1 MPVLSEYDLSDKIA
15 ILATSGGEEAP
26 QLTAALLEAG
36 ASVFTIARNVS
47 QFEDI
52 LKKTGGVIED
62 GIVAN
67 LATQDGVEIA
77 MKAFKNRHDSVD
89 ILVNDVRSMFA
100 KPFNQTTESEWDEIQ
115 FRNLKSTF
123 LLSQQVGDLMIAKG
137 YGRIVNIISVLAE
150 RGMING
156 ATFSASQAGVLALT
170 RSLAVEWG
178 RHNIRV
184 NALGVGWFTGQ
195 EIDLEVQQKELLVRY
210 TPLRRKGVPS
220 DIGPLLVYL
229 ASESCDYNTGQP
241 IYIDGGLNAHP

>member
-1 MPVLSEYDLSDKIA
+1 MPVLSEYDLSDKVA
-15 ILATSGGEEAP
+15 ILATSGGDEAP
-26 QLTAALLEAG
+26 QLNAALLEAG
-36 ASVFTIARNVS
+36 AAVFTIARNAS
-47 QFEDI
+47 QLDEI
-52 LKKTGGVIED
+52 LIKTDGVKED

-67 LATQDGVEIA
+67 LATRDGVENA
-77 MKAFKNRHDSVD
+77 MKAFKNRYDSVD

-100 KPFNQTTESEWDEIQ
+100 KPFNETTESEWDEIQ

-178 RHNIRV
+178 RYNIRV
-184 NALGVGWFTGQ
+184 NALGVGWFTAQ
-195 EIDLEVQQKELLVRY
+195 DIPLEVQREELIVRY
-210 TPLRRKGVPS
+210 TPLRRKGVPG

>member
-47 QFEDI
+47 QLEDI

-67 LATQDGVEIA
+67 LATRHGVEIA

-156 ATFSASQAGVLALT
+156 ATFRASQAGVLALT

-195 EIDLEVQQKELLVRY
+195 EIDLEEQQKELLVRY

-229 ASESCDYNTGQP
+229 ASESCDYNTGEP

>member
-26 QLTAALLEAG
+26 QLNAALLEAG

-47 QFEDI
+47 QLEDI

-67 LATQDGVEIA
+67 LATRDGVEVA

-123 LLSQQVGDLMIAKG
+123 LLSQQVGDLMIARG

-195 EIDLEVQQKELLVRY
+195 EIDLEVQQQELLVRY

>member
-1 MPVLSEYDLSDKIA
+1 
-15 ILATSGGEEAP
+15 
-26 QLTAALLEAG
+26 
-36 ASVFTIARNVS
+36 
-47 QFEDI
+47 
-52 LKKTGGVIED
+52 
-62 GIVAN
+62 
-67 LATQDGVEIA
+67 

-89 ILVNDVRSMFA
+89 ILVKDVRSMFA

-123 LLSQQVGDLMIAKG
+123 LLSQQVGDLMIARG

-195 EIDLEVQQKELLVRY
+195 EIDLEVQQQELLVRY

>member
-15 ILATSGGEEAP
+15 ILATSGGDEAP

-67 LATQDGVEIA
+67 LATRDGVEMA

>member
-26 QLTAALLEAG
+26 QLTVALLEAG

-67 LATQDGVEIA
+67 LATRDGVEIA

-184 NALGVGWFTGQ
+184 NALGLGWFTDQ

-210 TPLRRKGVPS
+210 TPLRRKGVPN

>member
-26 QLTAALLEAG
+26 QLAAALLEAG
-36 ASVFTIARNVS
+36 ASVFTIARNSS
-47 QFEDI
+47 QLDEI
-52 LKKTGGVIED
+52 LIKTDSVKED

-67 LATQDGVEIA
+67 LATRDGVENA

-100 KPFNQTTESEWDEIQ
+100 KPFNETTESEWDEIQ

-123 LLSQQVGDLMIAKG
+123 LLSQQVGDLMITKG

-195 EIDLEVQQKELLVRY
+195 EIPLEIQREELIVRY

-241 IYIDGGLNAHP
+241 IYLSLIHI

>member
-26 QLTAALLEAG
+26 QLAAALFEAG
-36 ASVFTIARNVS
+36 ASVFTIARNAS
-47 QFEDI
+47 QLDEI
-52 LKKTGGVIED
+52 LIKTDSVKED

-67 LATQDGVEIA
+67 LATRDGVENA
-77 MKAFKNRHDSVD
+77 MKAFKNRHDAVD

-100 KPFNQTTESEWDEIQ
+100 KPFNETTESEWDEIQ

-123 LLSQQVGDLMIAKG
+123 LLSQQVGDLMITKG

-195 EIDLEVQQKELLVRY
+195 EIPLEIQREELIVRY

>member
-26 QLTAALLEAG
+26 QLAAALFEAG
-36 ASVFTIARNVS
+36 ASVFTIARNAS
-47 QFEDI
+47 QLDEI
-52 LKKTGGVIED
+52 LIKTDSVKED

-67 LATQDGVEIA
+67 LATRDGVENA
-77 MKAFKNRHDSVD
+77 MQAFKNRHDAVD

-100 KPFNQTTESEWDEIQ
+100 KPFNETTESEWDEIQ

-123 LLSQQVGDLMIAKG
+123 LLSQQVGDLMITKG

-156 ATFSASQAGVLALT
+156 ATFSVSQAGVLALT

-195 EIDLEVQQKELLVRY
+195 EIPLEVQREELIVRY

>member
-47 QFEDI
+47 QLEDI

-67 LATQDGVEIA
+67 LATRDGVEVA

-123 LLSQQVGDLMIAKG
+123 LLSQQVGDLMIARG

-184 NALGVGWFTGQ
+184 NALGLGWFTDQ
-195 EIDLEVQQKELLVRY
+195 EIDLEVQQKQLLVRY

>member
-47 QFEDI
+47 QLEDI

-67 LATQDGVEIA
+67 LATRDGVEVA

-195 EIDLEVQQKELLVRY
+195 EIDLEEQQKELLVRY

-229 ASESCDYNTGQP
+229 SSESCDYNTGQP

>member
-26 QLTAALLEAG
+26 QLAAALFEAG
-36 ASVFTIARNVS
+36 ASVFTITRNAS
-47 QFEDI
+47 QLDEI
-52 LKKTGGVIED
+52 LIKTDSVKED

-67 LATQDGVEIA
+67 LATRDGVENA
-77 MKAFKNRHDSVD
+77 MQAFKNRHDAVD

-100 KPFNQTTESEWDEIQ
+100 KPFNETTESEWDEIQ

-123 LLSQQVGDLMIAKG
+123 LLSQQVGDLMITKG

-195 EIDLEVQQKELLVRY
+195 EIPLEVQREELIVRY

>member
-26 QLTAALLEAG
+26 QLAAALFEAG
-36 ASVFTIARNVS
+36 ASVFTIARNAS
-47 QFEDI
+47 QLDEI
-52 LKKTGGVIED
+52 LIKTDSVKED

-67 LATQDGVEIA
+67 LATKDGVENA
-77 MKAFKNRHDSVD
+77 MKAFKNRHDAVD

-100 KPFNQTTESEWDEIQ
+100 KPFNETTESEWDEIQ

-123 LLSQQVGDLMIAKG
+123 LLSQQVGDLMITKG

-195 EIDLEVQQKELLVRY
+195 EIPLEIQREELIVRY

>member
-26 QLTAALLEAG
+26 QLAAALFEAG
-36 ASVFTIARNVS
+36 ASVFTIARNAS
-47 QFEDI
+47 QLDEI
-52 LKKTGGVIED
+52 LIKTDSVKED

-67 LATQDGVEIA
+67 LATRDGVENA
-77 MKAFKNRHDSVD
+77 MQAFKNRHDSVD

-100 KPFNQTTESEWDEIQ
+100 KPFNETTESEWDEIQ

-123 LLSQQVGDLMIAKG
+123 LLSQQVGDLMITKG

-156 ATFSASQAGVLALT
+156 ATFSVSQAGVLALT

-195 EIDLEVQQKELLVRY
+195 EIPLEVQREELIVRY

>member
-36 ASVFTIARNVS
+36 ASVFTIARNVA

-67 LATQDGVEIA
+67 LATRDGVEMA

>member
-1 MPVLSEYDLSDKIA
+1 MSNKIA

-36 ASVFTIARNVS
+36 ASVFTIARNAS
-47 QFEDI
+47 QLDEI
-52 LKKTGGVIED
+52 LIKTDGVKED

-67 LATQDGVEIA
+67 LATVDGVENA
-77 MKAFKNRHDSVD
+77 MKAFKNRYDSVD

-100 KPFNQTTESEWDEIQ
+100 KPFNETTESEWDEIQ

-178 RHNIRV
+178 RYNIRV
-184 NALGVGWFTGQ
+184 NALGVGWFTAQ
-195 EIDLEVQQKELLVRY
+195 DIPLEVQREELIVRY
-210 TPLRRKGVPS
+210 TPLRRKGVPG

>member
-36 ASVFTIARNVS
+36 ASVFAIARNVS
-47 QFEDI
+47 QLEDI
-52 LKKTGGVIED
+52 LKKTEGVIED

-67 LATQDGVEIA
+67 LATRDGVEIA

>member
-26 QLTAALLEAG
+26 QLAAALFEAG
-36 ASVFTIARNVS
+36 ASVFTIARNAS
-47 QFEDI
+47 QLDEI
-52 LKKTGGVIED
+52 LIKTDSVKED

-67 LATQDGVEIA
+67 LATRDGVENA
-77 MKAFKNRHDSVD
+77 MQAFKNRHDAVD

-100 KPFNQTTESEWDEIQ
+100 KPFNETTESEWDEIQ

-123 LLSQQVGDLMIAKG
+123 LLSQQVGDLMITKG

-156 ATFSASQAGVLALT
+156 ATFSVRQAGVLALT

-195 EIDLEVQQKELLVRY
+195 EVPLEVQREELIVRY

>member
-15 ILATSGGEEAP
+15 ILATSGGKEAP

-36 ASVFTIARNVS
+36 ASVFAIARNVS
-47 QFEDI
+47 QLEDI
-52 LKKTGGVIED
+52 LKKTEGVIED

-67 LATQDGVEIA
+67 LATRDGVEIA

-184 NALGVGWFTGQ
+184 NALGLGWFTDQ

>member
-26 QLTAALLEAG
+26 QLTVALLEAG

-67 LATQDGVEIA
+67 LATRDGVEIA

-123 LLSQQVGDLMIAKG
+123 LLSQQVGDLMITKG

-210 TPLRRKGVPS
+210 TPLRRKGVPR

>member
-47 QFEDI
+47 QLEDI

-67 LATQDGVEIA
+67 LATRDGVEVA

-123 LLSQQVGDLMIAKG
+123 LLSQQVGDLMIARG

-195 EIDLEVQQKELLVRY
+195 EIDLEVQLQELLVRY

>member
-1 MPVLSEYDLSDKIA
+1 MPVISEYDLSNKIA

-36 ASVFTIARNVS
+36 ASVFTIARNAS
-47 QFEDI
+47 QLDKI
-52 LKKTGGVIED
+52 LIKTDGVKED

-67 LATQDGVEIA
+67 LATRDGVENA
-77 MKAFKNRHDSVD
+77 MKAFKNRYDSVD

-100 KPFNQTTESEWDEIQ
+100 KPFNETTESEWDEIQ

-178 RHNIRV
+178 RYNIRV
-184 NALGVGWFTGQ
+184 NALGVGWFTAQ
-195 EIDLEVQQKELLVRY
+195 DIPLEVQREELIVRY
-210 TPLRRKGVPS
+210 TPLRRKGVPG

>member
-36 ASVFTIARNVS
+36 ASVFAIARNVS
-47 QFEDI
+47 QLEDI
-52 LKKTGGVIED
+52 LKKTEGVIED

-67 LATQDGVEIA
+67 LATRDGVEIA

-195 EIDLEVQQKELLVRY
+195 EIDLELQQKELLVRY
-210 TPLRRKGVPS
+210 TPLRRKGVPG

>member
-47 QFEDI
+47 QLEDI

-67 LATQDGVEIA
+67 LATRDGVEVA

-123 LLSQQVGDLMIAKG
+123 LLSQQVGDLMIARG

-178 RHNIRV
+178 RHNIRG

>member
-36 ASVFTIARNVS
+36 ASVFAIARNVS
-47 QFEDI
+47 QLEDI
-52 LKKTGGVIED
+52 LKKTEGVIED

-67 LATQDGVEIA
+67 LATRDGVEIA

-89 ILVNDVRSMFA
+89 ILVNDVRSMLA

-184 NALGVGWFTGQ
+184 NALGLGWFTGQ

>member
-26 QLTAALLEAG
+26 QLAAALFEAG
-36 ASVFTIARNVS
+36 ASVFTITRNAS
-47 QFEDI
+47 QLDEI
-52 LKKTGGVIED
+52 LIKTDSVKED

-67 LATQDGVEIA
+67 LATRDGVENA
-77 MKAFKNRHDSVD
+77 MKAFKHRHDAVD
-89 ILVNDVRSMFA
+89 ILVNDVRSMYA
-100 KPFNQTTESEWDEIQ
+100 KPYNETTESEWDEIQ

-123 LLSQQVGDLMIAKG
+123 LLSQQVGDLMITKG

-195 EIDLEVQQKELLVRY
+195 EIPLEIQREELIVRY

>member
-26 QLTAALLEAG
+26 QLAAALFEAG
-36 ASVFTIARNVS
+36 ASVFTIARNAS
-47 QFEDI
+47 QLDEI
-52 LKKTGGVIED
+52 LIKTDSVKED

-67 LATQDGVEIA
+67 LATRDGVENA
-77 MKAFKNRHDSVD
+77 MKAFKNRHDAVD

-100 KPFNQTTESEWDEIQ
+100 KPFNETTESEWDEIQ

-123 LLSQQVGDLMIAKG
+123 LLSQQVGDLMITKG

-156 ATFSASQAGVLALT
+156 ATFSVSQAGVLALT

-195 EIDLEVQQKELLVRY
+195 EIPLEVQREELIVRY

>member
-26 QLTAALLEAG
+26 PLNAALLEAG

-47 QFEDI
+47 QLEDI

-67 LATQDGVEIA
+67 LATRDGVEVA

-123 LLSQQVGDLMIAKG
+123 LLSQQVGDLMIARG

-195 EIDLEVQQKELLVRY
+195 EIDLEVQQQELLVRY

>member
-47 QFEDI
+47 QLEDI

-67 LATQDGVEIA
+67 LATRDGVEVA

-123 LLSQQVGDLMIAKG
+123 LLSQQVGDLMIARG

>member
-26 QLTAALLEAG
+26 QLAAALFEAG
-36 ASVFTIARNVS
+36 ASVFTIARNAS
-47 QFEDI
+47 QLDEI
-52 LKKTGGVIED
+52 LIKTDSVKED

-67 LATQDGVEIA
+67 LATRDGVENA
-77 MKAFKNRHDSVD
+77 MQAFKNRHDAVD

-100 KPFNQTTESEWDEIQ
+100 KPFNETTESEWDEIQ

-123 LLSQQVGDLMIAKG
+123 LLSQQVGDLMITKG

-195 EIDLEVQQKELLVRY
+195 EIPLEIQREELIVRY

>member
-26 QLTAALLEAG
+26 QLAAALFEAG
-36 ASVFTIARNVS
+36 ASVFTIARNAS
-47 QFEDI
+47 QLDEI
-52 LKKTGGVIED
+52 LIKTDSVKED

-67 LATQDGVEIA
+67 LATRDGGENA
-77 MKAFKNRHDSVD
+77 MQAFKNRHDSVD

-100 KPFNQTTESEWDEIQ
+100 KPFNETTESEWDEIQ

-123 LLSQQVGDLMIAKG
+123 LLSQQVGDLMITKG

-150 RGMING
+150 RGMINS
-156 ATFSASQAGVLALT
+156 ATFSVSQAGVLALT

-195 EIDLEVQQKELLVRY
+195 EIPLEVQREELIVRY

-229 ASESCDYNTGQP
+229 ASESCDFNTGQP

>member
-1 MPVLSEYDLSDKIA
+1 MPVLSEYDLSNKIA

-36 ASVFTIARNVS
+36 ASVFTIARNAS
-47 QFEDI
+47 QLDEI
-52 LKKTGGVIED
+52 LIKTDGVKED

-67 LATQDGVEIA
+67 LATVDGVENA

-100 KPFNQTTESEWDEIQ
+100 KPFNETTESEWDEIQ

-137 YGRIVNIISVLAE
+137 YGRIINIISVLAE

-195 EIDLEVQQKELLVRY
+195 EIPLEVQREELIVRY
-210 TPLRRKGVPS
+210 TPLRRKGTPK

>member
-26 QLTAALLEAG
+26 QLAAALFEAG
-36 ASVFTIARNVS
+36 ASVFTIARNAS
-47 QFEDI
+47 QLDEI
-52 LKKTGGVIED
+52 LIKTDSVKED

-67 LATQDGVEIA
+67 LATRDGVENA
-77 MKAFKNRHDSVD
+77 MQAFKNRHDAVD

-100 KPFNQTTESEWDEIQ
+100 KPFNETTESEWDEIQ

-123 LLSQQVGDLMIAKG
+123 LLSQQVGDLMITKG

-156 ATFSASQAGVLALT
+156 ATFSVSQAGVLALT

-195 EIDLEVQQKELLVRY
+195 EIPLEIQREELIVRY

>member
-26 QLTAALLEAG
+26 QLAAALFEAG
-36 ASVFTIARNVS
+36 ASVFTIARNAS
-47 QFEDI
+47 QLDEI
-52 LKKTGGVIED
+52 LIKTDSVKED

-67 LATQDGVEIA
+67 LATRDGVENA
-77 MKAFKNRHDSVD
+77 MKAFKNRHDAVD

-100 KPFNQTTESEWDEIQ
+100 KPFNETTESEWDEIQ

-123 LLSQQVGDLMIAKG
+123 LLSQQVGDLMITKG

-195 EIDLEVQQKELLVRY
+195 EIPLEVQREELIVRY

>member
-26 QLTAALLEAG
+26 QLAAALFEAG
-36 ASVFTIARNVS
+36 ASVFTIARNAS
-47 QFEDI
+47 QLDEI
-52 LKKTGGVIED
+52 LIKTDSVKED

-67 LATQDGVEIA
+67 LATRDGVENA
-77 MKAFKNRHDSVD
+77 MKAFKNRHDAVD

-100 KPFNQTTESEWDEIQ
+100 KPFNETTESEWDEIQ

-123 LLSQQVGDLMIAKG
+123 LLSQQVGDLMITKG

-156 ATFSASQAGVLALT
+156 ATFSVSQAGVLALT

-195 EIDLEVQQKELLVRY
+195 EIPLEIQREELIVRY

>member
-36 ASVFTIARNVS
+36 ASVFTIARNLS

-67 LATQDGVEIA
+67 LATRDGVEMA

>member
-1 MPVLSEYDLSDKIA
+1 MPVLSEYDLSNKIA

-36 ASVFTIARNVS
+36 ASVFTIARNAS
-47 QFEDI
+47 QLDEI
-52 LKKTGGVIED
+52 LIKTDGVKED

-67 LATQDGVEIA
+67 LSTRDGVEIA
-77 MKAFKNRHDSVD
+77 MKAFKNRHDYVD

-123 LLSQQVGDLMIAKG
+123 LLSQQVGALMIARG

-195 EIDLEVQQKELLVRY
+195 EIDLEVQQQELLVRY